1 MAHTPLTSVFRG
13 LRAGLHILFVTLVAL
28 VIGRAIIVATT
39 TTPAVIALAALLL
52 LSYGLGGFFA
62 GRRALGGD
70 RLGAPGVGALL
81 WLLVLS
87 AQWLVLVWLIP
98 EAAYLVF
105 PLFFLYLHLLPAPWG
120 PLAVLLAVGAAI
132 VALGFHGGWSIGGV
146 VGPLVGAG
154 VAILIGLGYQ
164 SLARE
169 AAEREVL
176 MAELIA
182 TRGQLAVTEHASGVL
197 AERARLAREIH
208 DTVAQGLS
216 SIQMLLH
223 AAERADPGQSG
234 IEHVRLARETA
245 AANLADTRRF
255 IRELSP
261 APLTGRTLAAALR
274 RLADTQWSSDHLDV
288 RVRVSDSL
296 EVPMEVQA
304 ALLRIAQGAMANVL
318 QHAHARVATITIALD
333 ARTVELT
340 IEDDGAGFD
349 ADGVHADEAAG
360 VSDSFGLTAIRERV
374 DQLGG
379 SLAIQTATGSGTRL
393 AVVLGLEEPA

>member
-13 LRAGLHILFVTLVAL
+13 LRAGLHILFVGLVAL

-39 TTPAVIALAALLL
+39 SSPAVIALAVLLL
-52 LSYGLGGFFA
+52 LSYGLGGYLA
-62 GRRALGGD
+62 SRPASGASRP
-70 RLGAPGVGALL
+70 RLPGAGALI

-87 AQWLVLVWLIP
+87 VQWLVLVWLIP

-105 PLFFLYLHLLPAPWG
+105 PLFFLYLHLLPRPWG
-120 PLAVLLAVGAAI
+120 TLAVVLSVAAAI
-132 VALGFHGGWSIGGV
+132 VALGLHGGWSIGGV

-154 VAILIGLGYQ
+154 VAVLIGLGYQ

-169 AAEREVL
+169 AAERELL

-182 TRGQLAVTEHASGVL
+182 TRDRLAVTEHASGVL

-223 AAERADPGQSG
+223 AAERADPAQAGV
-234 IEHVRLARETA
+234 EHIRLARETA

-261 APLTGRTLAAALR
+261 APLIDRGLAAALR
-274 RLADTQWSSDHLDV
+274 RLADTQWRSDHLDV
-288 RVRVSDSL
+288 QVRVSDSL
-296 EVPMEVQA
+296 EVPMQVQA

-318 QHAHARVATITIALD
+318 QHARARTATITIARD
-333 ARTVELT
+333 AQTVELV
-340 IEDDGAGFD
+340 IEDDGSGFD
-349 ADGVHADEAAG
+349 DASVLADREAG

-379 SLAIQTATGSGTRL
+379 TLSIQTVPGSGTRL
-393 AVVLGLEEPA
+393 SIVLSVEEPA